1 MNLKWKKKYLGPILG
16 LVGAAVLIGGVY
28 LYSSSNIQ
36 PDHQKEFKQTSKKV
50 TKPKEKAID
59 LSGDYVSNERD
70 EAKIEKKGKAW
81 KIDYQTADGKVSAE
95 FSTDWKVEGSNKVST
110 GKMKKSD
117 GNTNFTVTVR
127 VFKYK
132 TDKKPLITVTMSDKN
147 PDHEMVFA
155 NREDFFKSTDPNDVV
170 LDGNLS
176 PFEGAYSNDTYEKEI
191 ADSGFKL
198 YGYTPEEYYQ
208 NKTNAFPSI
217 VNGETGWTFWSGG
230 TRASYLFN
238 KEKEPKK
245 RKGYYEVYFTGANA
259 TAIQGQ
265 EQTLYLIPAGVTGP
279 DGVASQER
287 RILFGDAAFRDYH
300 LEWWKAYPQP
310 KKEKDLDIAAING
323 GDFSSLAGTWRNGK
337 GAEIVIQ
344 ADGKVKGQG
353 SLKAVADS
361 DKKSKIPY
369 VEMKMGETGAAI
381 GLLKIGFQNPD
392 GDQSDTSKP
401 RLVVT
406 QSAGNYPADQYFYRQ

>member
-1 MNLKWKKKYLGPILG
+1 MIP
-16 LVGAAVLIGGVY
+16 
-28 LYSSSNIQ
+28 
-36 PDHQKEFKQTSKKV
+36 
-50 TKPKEKAID
+50 
-59 LSGDYVSNERD
+59 
-70 EAKIEKKGKAW
+70 
-81 KIDYQTADGKVSAE
+81 
-95 FSTDWKVEGSNKVST
+95 
-110 GKMKKSD
+110 MKRKSQIP
-117 GNTNFTVTVR
+117 V
-127 VFKYK
+127 
-132 TDKKPLITVTMSDKN
+132 
-147 PDHEMVFA
+147 
-155 NREDFFKSTDPNDVV
+155 
-170 LDGNLS
+170 
-176 PFEGAYSNDTYEKEI
+176 
-191 ADSGFKL
+191 

-230 TRASYLFN
+230 TRASYLLN

-245 RKGYYEVYFTGANA
+245 RKGYYEVYFTGANG

-287 RILFGDAAFRDYH
+287 RILFGDAAYRDYH

>member
-1 MNLKWKKKYLGPILG
+1 MNLKWKKKYLVPILG

-59 LSGDYVSNERD
+59 LSDDYVSNERD

-117 GNTNFTVTVR
+117 GNTDFTVTVR

-155 NREDFFKSTDPNDVV
+155 NREDFFKSTDPNDVI

-176 PFEGAYSNDTYEKEI
+176 AFEGAYSTDAYEKEI
-191 ADSGFKL
+191 AASGFKL
-198 YGYTPEEYYQ
+198 YGYTP
-208 NKTNAFPSI
+208 
-217 VNGETGWTFWSGG
+217 
-230 TRASYLFN
+230 
-238 KEKEPKK
+238 
-245 RKGYYEVYFTGANA
+245 
-259 TAIQGQ
+259 
-265 EQTLYLIPAGVTGP
+265 
-279 DGVASQER
+279 
-287 RILFGDAAFRDYH
+287 
-300 LEWWKAYPQP
+300 
-310 KKEKDLDIAAING
+310 
-323 GDFSSLAGTWRNGK
+323 
-337 GAEIVIQ
+337 
-344 ADGKVKGQG
+344 
-353 SLKAVADS
+353 
-361 DKKSKIPY
+361 
-369 VEMKMGETGAAI
+369 
-381 GLLKIGFQNPD
+381 
-392 GDQSDTSKP
+392 
-401 RLVVT
+401 
-406 QSAGNYPADQYFYRQ
+406 

>member
-1 MNLKWKKKYLGPILG
+1 MAY
-16 LVGAAVLIGGVY
+16 
-28 LYSSSNIQ
+28 
-36 PDHQKEFKQTSKKV
+36 T
-50 TKPKEKAID
+50 
-59 LSGDYVSNERD
+59 
-70 EAKIEKKGKAW
+70 
-81 KIDYQTADGKVSAE
+81 TADGKVSAE
-95 FSTDWKVEGSNKVST
+95 FSTDWKVEGANKVAT
-110 GKMKKSD
+110 DKMKKSD
-117 GNTNFTVTVR
+117 GNTDFTVTVR

-132 TDKKPLITVTMSDKN
+132 TDKKPLITVTMSDQN

-155 NREDFFKSTDPNDVV
+155 NREDFFKSTDPNDVI

-176 PFEGAYSNDTYEKEI
+176 AFEGAYSNDSYEKEI
-191 ADSGFKL
+191 AASGFKL

-208 NKTNAFPSI
+208 NKASAFPSI

-238 KEKEPKK
+238 REKEPKK
-245 RKGYYEVYFTGANA
+245 RKGYYEVYFTGANG
-259 TAIQGQ
+259 TVIQGQ
-265 EQTLYLIPAGVTGP
+265 EQILYLVPPGVTGP

-287 RILFGDAAFRDYH
+287 RIIFGDVAFRDYH
-300 LEWWKAYPQP
+300 LEWWKAYPQV
-310 KKEKDLDIAAING
+310 KSEKDLDIAAING
-323 GDFSSLAGTWRNGK
+323 GDFSSLVGTWRNGK

-401 RLVVT
+401 RLVLT

>member
-1 MNLKWKKKYLGPILG
+1 MNLKWKKKYLVPILG

-117 GNTNFTVTVR
+117 GNTDFTVTVR

-132 TDKKPLITVTMSDKN
+132 TDKKPLITVTMTDKN

-191 ADSGFKL
+191 AD
-198 YGYTPEEYYQ
+198 
-208 NKTNAFPSI
+208 
-217 VNGETGWTFWSGG
+217 
-230 TRASYLFN
+230 
-238 KEKEPKK
+238 
-245 RKGYYEVYFTGANA
+245 FTGANA

-323 GDFSSLAGTWRNGK
+323 GNFSSLAGTWRNGK

>member
-36 PDHQKEFKQTSKKV
+36 PDHQKEFNQTSKKV

-70 EAKIEKKGKAW
+70 EAKIEKKGKTW

-117 GNTNFTVTVR
+117 GNTDFTVTVR

-191 ADSGFKL
+191 QAGIKAMDKNQCYQTTDKFCSLVSRMGGASASQVMVYMLRYVNAILVTAMEAHVKLEEIYPQGLRKL
-198 YGYTPEEYYQ
+198 YAEILEALEPSRERRYIKANIMAARDELMNQKAYSILQDIENLIASKKGNITLTECADILGVHPTYIWKVLKMEKGKSFTDCLEEYKIEEAKHLLLNSSLSVAEIAAELNY
-208 NKTNAFPSI
+208 TNAQNFIRFFSKS
-217 VNGETGWTFWSGG
+217 T
-230 TRASYLFN
+230 
-238 KEKEPKK
+238 
-245 RKGYYEVYFTGANA
+245 
-259 TAIQGQ
+259 
-265 EQTLYLIPAGVTGP
+265 GVTPGK
-279 DGVASQER
+279 
-287 RILFGDAAFRDYH
+287 FRKLY
-300 LEWWKAYPQP
+300 
-310 KKEKDLDIAAING
+310 
-323 GDFSSLAGTWRNGK
+323 
-337 GAEIVIQ
+337 
-344 ADGKVKGQG
+344 
-353 SLKAVADS
+353 
-361 DKKSKIPY
+361 
-369 VEMKMGETGAAI
+369 
-381 GLLKIGFQNPD
+381 
-392 GDQSDTSKP
+392 
-401 RLVVT
+401 
-406 QSAGNYPADQYFYRQ
+406 